1 MGVPRRPGVPGSG
14 GPSGSVPRSRTRA
27 AAAFIVLLL
36 AAGVLLQPTAAA
48 AHPDPGT
55 APRWVTR
62 GSFVS
67 YDNWW
72 RFAEPEPSLIG
83 GSDWDVLE
91 VTDDEVVLL
100 HTVSRTPDGRTVY
113 NIPEAAGEYRV
124 RRSDRTILQ
133 APNPTLVDQGFWL
146 WAPGDL
152 EVGRTVFILGI
163 DYLVEEQVLRHDER
177 AWTLNAEGETTLAD
191 GQTAEIRTTMYYSVD
206 RHLLVDQ
213 LDYIVGDSVF
223 TSTLLTFQDA
233 ARALPLTTGQL
244 ALGIPLV
251 AALLVGGHF
260 VTLHKR
266 KQVEGGSAG
275 GATAGDGDAD
285 GGGDA

>member
-1 MGVPRRPGVPGSG
+1 MEWSGRPPDVRPARATL
-14 GPSGSVPRSRTRA
+14 PSRTRTVA
-27 AAAFIVLLL
+27 ALLVVLL

-55 APRWVTR
+55 APRWATR

-83 GSDWDVLE
+83 GSDWTVLE
-91 VTDDEVVLL
+91 VADGEAVILHEASVV
-100 HTVSRTPDGRTVY
+100 DGRTVY
-113 NIPEAAGEYRV
+113 NVPDAVGEYRV
-124 RRSDRTILQ
+124 RLADRTILD
-133 APNPTLVDQGFWL
+133 APNPGLIGQGFWL
-146 WAPGDL
+146 WTPGDL
-152 EVGRTVFILGI
+152 EVGETVFILGI
-163 DYLVEEQVLRHDER
+163 DYLVEEQVFRHDEPV
-177 AWTLNAEGETTLAD
+177 WTLNAEGETTLAD
-191 GQTAEIRTTMYYSVD
+191 GQTAEIRTTLYYSVD

-233 ARALPLTTGQL
+233 SRALPLTTGQL

-260 VTLHKR
+260 VTLQKR
-266 KQVEGGSAG
+266 KRVEVGSAG
-275 GATAGDGDAD
+275 GATAGDGETD
-285 GGGDA
+285 GGEDP